1 MIYVISDTS
10 GSMSCLA
17 KPVIVKNVCNT
28 LEAIK
33 ETDDRFSDVEWT
45 YCDWAGSASAL
56 QQLFEAQHIERAFIL
71 SDGYYEE
78 AADDFILRCNTGGK
92 KVTVVYCGGDA
103 RVNKKIGIKAQDIYF
118 ALEDMAGFYER

>member
-17 KPVIVKNVCNT
+17 KPVIVKNLQNT
-28 LEAIK
+28 LSALK
-33 ETDDRFSDVEWT
+33 ETDCRFADVELAACNW
-45 YCDWAGSASAL
+45 DGSLSAL

-78 AADDFILRCNTGGK
+78 AAEDFILRCNTGGK

>member
-1 MIYVISDTS
+1 MIYVIADSS
-10 GSMSCLA
+10 GSMNCLA

-28 LEAIK
+28 LKTIK
-33 ETDDRFSDVEWT
+33 ETDSRFSDVEWT
-45 YCDWAGSASAL
+45 YCNWDGSALAL

-78 AADDFILRCNTGGK
+78 AAEDFILRCNTGGK

-103 RVNKKIGIKAQDIYF
+103 RVNKKIGIKAQDIHF
-118 ALEDMAGFYER
+118 AFEDMAGFYER

>member
-1 MIYVISDTS
+1 MIYVIADSS

-28 LEAIK
+28 LKTIK
-33 ETDDRFSDVEWT
+33 ETDSRFSDAEWT
-45 YCDWAGSASAL
+45 YCNWDGSALAL

-78 AADDFILRCNTGGK
+78 AAGDFILRCNTGGK